1 MNVDNLSNKTV
12 LVTGASSGLG
22 LHFCRVLKEKG
33 ATVIGLARRQPP
45 QESVSE
51 FIKADLQDP
60 KTLDDAL
67 RAKLCDETGR
77 PRPIYALIN
86 NAGLAS
92 TSPLLDADPESEL
105 EVVKVNLLGL
115 MSMTRLI
122 APYIVSN
129 GGGVII
135 NIASVL
141 GLRPVKQVS
150 AYSATKAAVIQ
161 YTRSSAIELAVNNIR
176 VNALAPGYIRTDMN
190 SDILDGPAGEQLK
203 KKTPLRRFGELSDLD
218 VPLLCLLHPE
228 NRYMTGSVLTVDGG
242 MSAGL

>member
-1 MNVDNLSNKTV
+1 MIANNLSNKTV

-22 LHFCRVLKEKG
+22 LHFCRLLKDRG

-45 QESVSE
+45 RGSVSE

-67 RAKLCDETGR
+67 RAKLCDETG

-92 TSPLLDADPESEL
+92 TSPLLDADPENEL
-105 EVVKVNLLGL
+105 EVVKVNILGL

-122 APYIVSN
+122 APHIVSN
-129 GGGVII
+129 GGGVIV

-141 GLRPVKQVS
+141 GLRPLKQVS

-203 KKTPLRRFGELSDLD
+203 KKTPLRRFGELADLD

-228 NRYMTGSVLTVDGG
+228 NRYMTGAILTVDGG

>member
-45 QESVSE
+45 RGSVSE

-60 KTLDDAL
+60 QNLDDVL
-67 RAKLCDETGR
+67 RAELYDESG

-92 TSPLLDADPESEL
+92 TSPLLDADPENEL
-105 EVVKVNLLGL
+105 EVVKVNILGL

-122 APYIVSN
+122 APHIVSN
-129 GGGVII
+129 GGGVIV

-141 GLRPVKQVS
+141 GLRPLKQVS

-161 YTRSSAIELAVNNIR
+161 YTRSSAIELAANNIR

-203 KKTPLRRFGELSDLD
+203 KKTPLRRFGELADLD

-228 NRYMTGSVLTVDGG
+228 NRYMTGAILTVDGG

>member
-67 RAKLCDETGR
+67 RAKLCDESGR

>member
-1 MNVDNLSNKTV
+1 MIANNLSNKTV

-22 LHFCRVLKEKG
+22 LHFCRLLKDRG

-45 QESVSE
+45 QGSVSE

-67 RAKLCDETGR
+67 RAKLFDEAGR
-77 PRPIYALIN
+77 PRPVYALIN

-122 APYIVSN
+122 APHIVSN
-129 GGGVII
+129 GGGVIV

-141 GLRPVKQVS
+141 GLRPLKQVS

-161 YTRSSAIELAVNNIR
+161 YTRSSAIELAANNIR

-228 NRYMTGSVLTVDGG
+228 NRYMTGAILTVDGG